1 MKLNY
6 TGPVVLAILDGVGLR
21 RDTRGNAVKLA
32 HTEFLNQI
40 VSNYPTIALQASG
53 EAVGILPGTMGNSE
67 VGHNTIG
74 SGQISP
80 QGVARINA
88 AFDDGSIWAS
98 DAWRECMK
106 RTASRP
112 TAEIDA
118 PAFAKA
124 GLEGAGPESK
134 NADFEGARDAGH
146 SAGRPGTLHFSGIF
160 SNGNVHSSILHLE
173 HMIAKAHEE
182 GVQKIRL
189 HLVLDG
195 RDTPPQS
202 AQQFITEIEAFINAF
217 EDHPDYRIASGGG
230 RMIFVA
236 DRYENDWSVVEAGW
250 NAIVH
255 GRAGYSFTSALDAIN
270 SFRAKDPTLQ
280 DQYIPPFVIVENN
293 QPVGKAEN
301 GDAFIYFDFRA
312 DRAIE
317 IAQAFTYDDFPY
329 FDRGERP
336 DVYFAGMTE
345 YNSDTHVPE
354 HRLVEPAVFTDT
366 LNKFVGENH
375 LNQLAVAE
383 TVKFG
388 HITYYFNGNSYECA
402 PGEEHVEIPSDTL
415 PFDTRPWMKAAE
427 TTDKVLE
434 HLNEYDFV
442 RVNYAGGDMVG
453 HFAEL
458 EPTITALEAIDIQLA
473 RLAAEVDRLGGV
485 LIVTADHG
493 NAEELVDEN
502 GQPKTA
508 HTTNLVPFI
517 IYDNTE
523 NRKRYRLA
531 RWEEAAGIMASA
543 GAAAGAGSAGGAST
557 GSVAVSGF
565 GLANVASTIALF
577 LGLERYPASWMP
589 PLIAEGE

>member
-6 TGPVVLAILDGVGLR
+6 TGPVVLAVLDGVGLR
-21 RDTRGNAVKLA
+21 RESKGNAVKQA

-40 VSNYPTIALQASG
+40 VSNYPTVALHASG
-53 EAVGILPGTMGNSE
+53 EYVGILPGTMGNSE
-67 VGHNTIG
+67 VGHNTLG

-88 AFDDGSIWAS
+88 AFDDGSIWNS
-98 DAWRECMK
+98 DAWK
-106 RTASRP
+106 TAISR
-112 TAEIDA
+112 
-118 PAFAKA
+118 AK
-124 GLEGAGPESK
+124 S
-134 NADFEGARDAGH
+134 GH
-146 SAGRPGTLHFSGIF
+146 TLHFSGIF

-182 GVQKIRL
+182 GVGKIRL

-195 RDTPPQS
+195 RDVAPQS
-202 AQQFITEIEAFINAF
+202 AEQFITEIEAFINAF

-255 GRAGYSFTSALDAIN
+255 GRAGYSFTSALEAIN
-270 SFRAKDPTLQ
+270 SFRAKDPALQ

-293 QPVGKAEN
+293 QPVGKVEN

-312 DRAIE
+312 DRAVE
-317 IAQAFTYDDFPY
+317 IAQAFTYDDFPH

-345 YNSDTHVPE
+345 YNSDVHVPE
-354 HRLVEPAVFTDT
+354 HRLVEPAVFEDT
-366 LNKFVGENH
+366 LNQFIGKNH

-402 PGEEHVEIPSDTL
+402 PGEDHIEVESDTL

-427 TTDKVLE
+427 TTDRVLE
-434 HLNEYDFV
+434 KLNEYDFV
-442 RVNYAGGDMVG
+442 RLNYAGGDMVG

-458 EPTITALEAIDIQLA
+458 EPTITALEAIDIQLT

-508 HTTNLVPFI
+508 HTTNLVPFV
-517 IYDNTE
+517 IYDNTK
-523 NRKRYRLA
+523 NREKYQVKHLEDA
-531 RWEEAAGIMASA
+531 
-543 GAAAGAGSAGGAST
+543 
-557 GSVAVSGF
+557 
-565 GLANVASTIALF
+565 GLANVAATVATL
-577 LGLERYPASWMP
+577 LGLDHLPASWQP
-589 PLIAEGE
+589 SLIELAGEQPELQDI